1 MADYED
7 KDKLYKEK
15 FLAFA
20 SRIVKLKRYL
30 NEQKKEYSIADQIL
44 RSGTSIGANHREA
57 IYAESNL
64 DFIHKLSIAQKE
76 CSETLFWLDLL
87 YTSEYIDENQY
98 LNLYADAEEI
108 IKMLTASILA
118 AKKNV
123 HH

>member
-1 MADYED
+1 MEFED
-7 KDKLYKEK
+7 KDKIYKEK
-15 FLAFA
+15 FLVFA
-20 SRIVKLKRYL
+20 NRMVKLKNYL
-30 NEQKKEYSIADQIL
+30 NQQKREYSIADQIL

-64 DFIHKLSIAQKE
+64 DFIHKLSVAQKE

-98 LNLYADAEEI
+98 NSLRLDAEEI

-118 AKKNV
+118 AKKKLN
-123 HH
+123 H